1 MLVVMQSSM
10 MASEIPALNED
21 VMRGK
26 NYAELLLILT
36 LELQMKVEVTSKRQV
51 LRKGEQRL
59 GKER

>member
-1 MLVVMQSSM
+1 MQSSM